1 MISNLHNSFQ
11 WMKKNAEKMRNFFL
25 TILGFICLIFGI
37 YMAWQEKIPSASL
50 FFTAGILLCI
60 LSNLSRFESFK
71 GLGIEAKMTAL
82 DNKMNEADRLLI
94 HIRDIVGL
102 TANIAFQLMARI
114 GRWDAEIP
122 MHETRTIAADFKKQ
136 LRALGETDAAINK
149 RMAPWHESNIRDLV
163 EPIYLNILEFIQI
176 QNQKLTQK
184 TRDLAPNLPSDDP
197 ERLWLNN
204 CIEENSAYIQR
215 ISEQWSSNV
224 KGFAADPN
232 RIIQESPPSC
242 NLAELTKLIS
252 SLQPQVD
259 AAKYYVTH
267 LEFQD

>member
-11 WMKKNAEKMRNFFL
+11 WMKKSVGKIRDFFL
-25 TILGFICLIFGI
+25 AILGFICLIFGI

-50 FFTAGILLCI
+50 LFTAGIFLCI
-60 LSNLSRFESFK
+60 LSSLSRFESFK

-82 DNKMNEADRLLI
+82 DNKMDEADRLLI

-102 TANIAFQLMARI
+102 TANISFQLMARI

-163 EPIYLNILEFIQI
+163 EPIYLDILEFIRI
-176 QNQKLTQK
+176 QNQKLTQE
-184 TRDLAPNLPSDDP
+184 TRDLAPDLPSDHP
-197 ERLWLNN
+197 ERLRLNN
-204 CIEENSAYIQR
+204 FFDKNSAYIQQ
-215 ISEQWSSNV
+215 IGEQWLSNV
-224 KGFAADPN
+224 NGFAADTDKM
-232 RIIQESPPSC
+232 ILESPSGSP
-242 NLAELTKLIS
+242 AELTELIS
-252 SLQPQVD
+252 RLRPQVD
-259 AAKYYVTH
+259 AAKHYVTY
-267 LEFQD
+267 LEFRD